1 MCVQREW
8 MKKVDRRVPVLG
20 MVTETSDE
28 RHTDETDEN
37 SGETREVGGEWKVND
52 WKSIAGTNDCPW
64 NELDS

>member
-1 MCVQREW
+1 

-37 SGETREVGGEWKVND
+37 SGETREVDGECKVND
-52 WKSIAGTNDCPW
+52 WKSRVGTNDCP
-64 NELDS
+64 

>member
-1 MCVQREW
+1 

-28 RHTDETDEN
+28 RHIDETDET
-37 SGETREVGGEWKVND
+37 SGMTREVGEERKVDD